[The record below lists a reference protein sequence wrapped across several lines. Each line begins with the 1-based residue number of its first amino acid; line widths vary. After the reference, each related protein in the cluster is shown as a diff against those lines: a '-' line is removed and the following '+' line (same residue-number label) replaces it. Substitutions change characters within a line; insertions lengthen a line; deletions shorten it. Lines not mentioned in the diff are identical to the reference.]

1 MHTPIYIFWFN
12 SLNPYICTQFKNIYK
27 VRNYYTFM
35 SNLEVNITYETL
47 FDFLRKEKGNEGIQ
61 KLPDNFYEDV
71 MNYLKDKFAILEESK
86 KKQDSFSL
94 ADHEKTSEDVLSIR
108 KILKELYNRREKKI
122 VKVALDTAMI
132 NAPIADTDSLLDYEI
147 ELFNKTVKLFKQ
159 FRSRVLM
166 QLLDAKEPGHLSGLT
181 DNRMSNPLEMPEIS
195 RPDINSTTHISQ
207 ENPSNLQ
214 QPIQDN
220 SNSPP
225 SSPSES
231 NSISNLEETASEK
244 IPFAETSPSETNSFE
259 EPTTKESQS
268 ENLNNPSN
276 PLNTLSETLQV
287 EGTPK
292 TEIESL
298 ILADIPRFVGRELEI
313 YGPYNKDETVLL
325 PNEIFTILLS
335 KGLVKEIQV

>member
-1 MHTPIYIFWFN
+1 
-12 SLNPYICTQFKNIYK
+12 
-27 VRNYYTFM
+27 M

-61 KLPDNFYEDV
+61 KLPENFYEDV

-132 NAPIADTDSLLDYEI
+132 NVPIADTDSMLDYEI

-181 DNRMSNPLEMPEIS
+181 DNGISNLLEES
-195 RPDINSTTHISQ
+195 ENSTYPSTNSTHYKGINNTISST
-207 ENPSNLQ
+207 NT
-214 QPIQDN
+214 DN
-220 SNSPP
+220 SNPITP
-225 SSPSES
+225 TNNSSPQES
-231 NSISNLEETASEK
+231 SQNIQNTPNS
-244 IPFAETSPSETNSFE
+244 TSPSNPANSSNVSSSESDLTPTSE
-259 EPTTKESQS
+259 ENISEKTSPAESS
-268 ENLNNPSN
+268 PAENLNNSSDFSN
-276 PLNTLSETLQV
+276 NLNKDSQNEDISKNET
-287 EGTPK
+287 
-292 TEIESL
+292 ESL
-298 ILADIPRFVGRELEI
+298 VLADIPKFVGRELEI
-313 YGPYNKDETVLL
+313 YGPYNKGETALL